1 MNLESAL
8 FRGLGS
14 LISPAGHRGKL
25 AILIYHR
32 ILASPDPLLHDEI
45 DAATFERHM
54 SLLAANFNVLPL
66 GEACARLARA
76 ALPARA
82 VSITFDDGYADN
94 ERVALPILKRLKLP
108 AAFFISTG
116 FSSGGSMFNDVV
128 IETVRRAPPGN
139 YDLSELGL
147 GNIELDALPS
157 RRAAADRLIAALKHR
172 RPSERQSIVDQ
183 LPEALRSL
191 APKGAMMTPDQVAK
205 LHREGMEIGAHT
217 VNHPILAALSD
228 DEARSEIVTSK
239 RILEEITGAPVD
251 SFAYPNGKPGIDYTA
266 QHVRLVREAG
276 FRGAVSTL
284 PGVAHRGSD
293 LFQLPRFGPWDRN
306 PRRLGLRLMAS
317 CATATPTGTRAAAS
331 AMKVA

>member
-1 MNLESAL
+1 
-8 FRGLGS
+8 
-14 LISPAGHRGKL
+14 
-25 AILIYHR
+25 
-32 ILASPDPLLHDEI
+32 
-45 DAATFERHM
+45 
-54 SLLAANFNVLPL
+54 
-66 GEACARLARA
+66 
-76 ALPARA
+76 
-82 VSITFDDGYADN
+82 
-94 ERVALPILKRLKLP
+94 
-108 AAFFISTG
+108 
-116 FSSGGSMFNDVV
+116 MFNDVV

-147 GNIELDALPS
+147 GTVELDALLC
-157 RRAAADRLIAALKHR
+157 RRAAVERLIAALKHR

-217 VNHPILAALSD
+217 VNHPILASLSD

-284 PGVAHRGSD
+284 PGVAHRDSD

-306 PRRLGLRLMAS
+306 PRRRGLRLMAS
-317 CATATPTGTRAAAS
+317 CATATPTGTRLQPQQ
-331 AMKVA
+331 

>member
-1 MNLESAL
+1 LNLESAL

-14 LISPAGHRGKL
+14 LLSPAGHKGKL

-32 ILASPDPLLHDEI
+32 ILSSPDPLLHDEI
-45 DAATFERHM
+45 DAPTFERHM
-54 SLLAANFNVLPL
+54 RLIAANFNVLRL
-66 GEACARLARA
+66 GEACERLERS

-94 ERVALPILKRLKLP
+94 ELFALPVLKRSKLP
-108 AAFFISTG
+108 AAFFISTA
-116 FSSGGSMFNDVV
+116 FSAGGIMFNDIV

-139 YDLSELGL
+139 HDLSKLGL
-147 GNIELDALPS
+147 GTIELDALPS
-157 RRAAADRLIAALKHR
+157 RRAAVERLISALKHR
-172 RPSERQSIVDQ
+172 RPSERQSIVDE
-183 LPEALRSL
+183 LPGALRSPT
-191 APKGAMMTPDQVAK
+191 PKGAMMTPDQVAK

-217 VNHPILAALSD
+217 VNHPILASLSD
-228 DEARSEIVTSK
+228 DEARSEIVASK
-239 RILEEITGAPVD
+239 RILEEITDAPVV
-251 SFAYPNGKPGIDYTA
+251 SFAYPNGKPGVDYTA

-276 FRGAVSTL
+276 FRAAVSTL

-293 LFQLPRFGPWDRN
+293 IFQLPRFGPWDRN

-317 CATATPTGTRAAAS
+317 CVTAVPSGNRAATS